1 MPSNIAAFKSF
12 PLHGRSL
19 KKNKTKQRE
28 QKRPKGRGWDCSV
41 SIGAARTQVVRPLRV
56 VGSMWDGACLESIA
70 QSPELHKACPSII
83 TAIHHEITRETIT
96 AEMFGVTQPRPAVCT
111 QEIGLFFFRIDPERL
126 SQTAAKKYFIR
137 SRCN

>member
-19 KKNKTKQRE
+19 KKQNKTKRTKTSE
-28 QKRPKGRGWDCSV
+28 RSRLGLFRFDRCS
-41 SIGAARTQVVRPLRV
+41 SHASSPAPLGG
-56 VGSMWDGACLESIA
+56 GSMWDGACLESIA
-70 QSPELHKACPSII
+70 QSPELHKARPSII

-111 QEIGLFFFRIDPERL
+111 QEIGLFFLKIDPERL
-126 SQTAAKKYFIR
+126 LQKKKYFIR